1 MIRSTQQQV
10 VALVAASVILAHII
24 SIALVFALHDRRD
37 AAAHFPDR
45 TSVRLLA
52 GLYRTNPTLRPE
64 LLRQAA
70 LAGLN
75 VREIPDSVVR
85 ICTENPDN
93 PACPAQRLSPDVPRV
108 RVSADTWL
116 AAEPMYLPLPHP
128 MRPPSLAA
136 TIALVGLPTLAL
148 SLWASRGVTAPLRR
162 LTAQAECVDPETVA
176 APLPVGGTTEIRLLA
191 EAFNRLI
198 LRLTRYAADQR
209 RMLAAVSHDLR
220 TPLTRLRLRAET
232 IAEPAVRQ
240 KIIHDVTAMQLLI
253 DSALYLLQAQDGGN
267 AVVRVDL
274 AALLQ
279 TTADN
284 LADGGVAVLLG
295 EMPPVAAYCDP
306 AMLTRA
312 VENLLENAA
321 KYGGGGT
328 LRLAQANGEAIIE
341 VADAGPG
348 LNAADKAQV
357 FEPWYR
363 ADTAR
368 GGQGTG
374 LGLAIVKAV
383 MRSLGGRVE
392 LADAVPHGL
401 IARLVLPLYTNGLK
415 F

>member
-1 MIRSTQQQV
+1 MMQSTQRQV

-24 SIALVFALHDRRD
+24 NFSLFFMMRDREGV
-37 AAAHFPDR
+37 AHFPDR

-52 GLYRTNPTLRPE
+52 GLYGANPALRPE

-70 LAGLN
+70 AVGLTM
-75 VREIPDSVVR
+75 REIPDNVVR
-85 ICTENPDN
+85 ACAASPERPPCAPGGLPPDT
-93 PACPAQRLSPDVPRV
+93 PRV
-108 RVSADTWL
+108 RVSPDMWL
-116 AAEPMYLPLPHP
+116 VAEPPPP
-128 MRPPSLAA
+128 PPPRPSRRIGLAGM
-136 TIALVGLPTLAL
+136 IAVVAFPALAL
-148 SLWASRGVTAPLRR
+148 SLWASRVVTAPLRR
-162 LTAQAECVDPETVA
+162 LTEQAECVDPETIA
-176 APLPVGGTTEIRLLA
+176 APLRVEGTTEIRLLA

-232 IAEPAVRQ
+232 IAEPTVRQ
-240 KIIHDVTAMQLLI
+240 KMVHDVTTMQTLI
-253 DSALYLLQAQDGGN
+253 DSALYLLQAQDG
-267 AVVRVDL
+267 AASVVRVDL

-279 TTADN
+279 TVADDM
-284 LADGGVAVLLG
+284 ADGGVS
-295 EMPPVAAYCDP
+295 VALRPMKPLAAHTDP

-312 VENLLENAA
+312 VENLIENAA

-328 LRLAQANGEAIIE
+328 LALSQANGEAVIE
-341 VADAGPG
+341 IADAGPG
-348 LNAADKAQV
+348 LTDAEKAQV

-363 ADTAR
+363 ADSAR

-392 LADAVPHGL
+392 LADATPHGL
-401 IARLVLPLYTNGLK
+401 TARLVLPL
-415 F
+415 

>member
-1 MIRSTQQQV
+1 MMIRSTQRQV
-10 VALVAASVILAHII
+10 IVLVAVSVVLAHLINFG
-24 SIALVFALHDRRD
+24 LVVGMRDRE

-52 GLYRTNPTLRPE
+52 GLYGANPALRPE

-70 LAGLN
+70 LAGLT
-75 VREIPDSVVR
+75 VREIPDSLVQECAPSPGR
-85 ICTENPDN
+85 TP
-93 PACPAQRLSPDVPRV
+93 CPADRFPRDVPRV
-108 RVSADTWL
+108 RASADTWL
-116 AAEPMYLPLPHP
+116 AAEPMHP
-128 MRPPSLAA
+128 MLPRPLHPISIAA
-136 TIALVGLPTLAL
+136 MFALIGLPALAL
-148 SLWASRGVTAPLRR
+148 SLWASRLVTAPLRR
-162 LTAQAECVDPETVA
+162 ITEQAERVDPETVA
-176 APLPVGGTTEIRLLA
+176 APLPVEGTTEIRLLA

-232 IAEPAVRQ
+232 IAEPGVRQ
-240 KIIHDVTAMQLLI
+240 KMVHDVTAMQMLI
-253 DSALYLLQAQDGGN
+253 DSALYLQQAQDG
-267 AVVRVDL
+267 AASVVRVDL

-279 TTADN
+279 TVADD
-284 LADGGVAVLLG
+284 LADGGIKVTVGALPSL
-295 EMPPVAAYCDP
+295 AAYCDP

-312 VENLLENAA
+312 LENLLENAA

-328 LRLAQANGEAIIE
+328 LRLAQGNNEATIE

-348 LNAADKAQV
+348 LTAAEKAQV

-392 LADAVPHGL
+392 LADAAPHGL
-401 IARLVLPLYTNGLK
+401 IARLVLPL
-415 F
+415 

>member
-1 MIRSTQQQV
+1 MIRSTQRQV
-10 VALVAASVILAHII
+10 VALVAASVIFAHIVNI
-24 SIALVFALHDRRD
+24 GLVFALHDRRD

-52 GLYRTNPTLRPE
+52 GLYGANPALRPE

-70 LAGLN
+70 LAGLT

-85 ICTENPDN
+85 ACAPSPDH
-93 PACPAQRLSPDVPRV
+93 PPCSPDLLSPDMPRV
-108 RVSADTWL
+108 RASADTWL
-116 AAEPMYLPLPHP
+116 GAEPMRPLLPRPMHP
-128 MRPPSLAA
+128 TSLAA
-136 TIALVGLPTLAL
+136 VIALVGLPALAL
-148 SLWASRGVTAPLRR
+148 SLWASRVVTAPLRR
-162 LTAQAECVDPETVA
+162 LTAQAECVDPESVA
-176 APLPVGGTTEIRLLA
+176 APLPVEGTTEIRLLA

-232 IAEPAVRQ
+232 IAETTVRQ
-240 KIIHDVTAMQLLI
+240 KMVHDVTMMQLLI
-253 DSALYLLQAQDGGN
+253 DSALYLLQAQDGAA

-279 TTADN
+279 TVADDM
-284 LADGGVAVLLG
+284 ADGGVAVTLRPL
-295 EMPPVAAYCDP
+295 PQLAAYCDP
-306 AMLTRA
+306 AMLSRA
-312 VENLLENAA
+312 IENLLENAA

-328 LRLAQANGEAIIE
+328 VGLAQANGEAIIE

-348 LNAADKAQV
+348 LTAADKAQV

-368 GGQGTG
+368 SGQGTG

-401 IARLVLPLYTNGLK
+401 IARLVLPL
-415 F
+415 

>member
-1 MIRSTQQQV
+1 
-10 VALVAASVILAHII
+10 
-24 SIALVFALHDRRD
+24 
-37 AAAHFPDR
+37 
-45 TSVRLLA
+45 VRA
-52 GLYRTNPTLRPE
+52 
-64 LLRQAA
+64 
-70 LAGLN
+70 
-75 VREIPDSVVR
+75 
-85 ICTENPDN
+85 
-93 PACPAQRLSPDVPRV
+93 
-108 RVSADTWL
+108 SADTWL
-116 AAEPMYLPLPHP
+116 AAEPTHP
-128 MRPPSLAA
+128 MLPRPMHPISAA
-136 TIALVGLPTLAL
+136 AMIALIGLPALAL
-148 SLWASRGVTAPLRR
+148 SLWASRLVTAPLRR
-162 LTAQAECVDPETVA
+162 ITAQAEHVDPETVA
-176 APLPVGGTTEIRLLA
+176 APLPVEGTTEIRLLA

-232 IAEPAVRQ
+232 IAEAGVRQ
-240 KIIHDVTAMQLLI
+240 KMVHDVTAMQMLI
-253 DSALYLLQAQDGGN
+253 DSALYLQQAQDGAA

-279 TTADN
+279 TVADDV
-284 LADGGVAVLLG
+284 ADGGTKVTVGALPSL
-295 EMPPVAAYCDP
+295 AAYCDP

-312 VENLLENAA
+312 IENLLENAA

-328 LRLAQANGEAIIE
+328 LRLAQANNEAMIE

-348 LNAADKAQV
+348 LTAAEKAQV

-401 IARLVLPLYTNGLK
+401 IARLVLPL
-415 F
+415 

>member
-1 MIRSTQQQV
+1 MIRPSALFRSTQRQV

-24 SIALVFALHDRRD
+24 NISLLFGMRERD
-37 AAAHFPDR
+37 GAAHFPDR

-52 GLYRTNPTLRPE
+52 GLYAANPALRPE

-70 LAGLN
+70 LAGLI

-85 ICTENPDN
+85 ACAANPDR
-93 PACPAQRLSPDVPRV
+93 PPCPPDRLPPDMPGV
-108 RVSADTWL
+108 RVSPDLWL
-116 AAEPMYLPLPHP
+116 VAEPMPP
-128 MRPPSLAA
+128 RPPRPPHRIGLAGV
-136 TIALVGLPTLAL
+136 IALVALPVLAL
-148 SLWASRGVTAPLRR
+148 SLWASRVVTAPLRR
-162 LTAQAECVDPETVA
+162 LAAQAECVDPETVA
-176 APLPVGGTTEIRLLA
+176 APLKVEGTTEIRLLA

-240 KIIHDVTAMQLLI
+240 KMVHDVTTMQMLI
-253 DSALYLLQAQDGGN
+253 DSALYLLQAQDG
-267 AVVRVDL
+267 AAATVRVDL

-279 TTADN
+279 TVADDM
-284 LADGGVAVLLG
+284 ADGGVPVTLG
-295 EMPPVAAYCDP
+295 TLAPLAARADP

-312 VENLLENAA
+312 IENLLENAA

-328 LRLAQANGEAIIE
+328 LSLAQANGEAMIE
-341 VADAGPG
+341 IADTGPG
-348 LNAADKAQV
+348 LTQAEKAQV

-392 LADAVPHGL
+392 LADAAPHGL
-401 IARLVLPLYTNGLK
+401 IARLVLPL
-415 F
+415 

>member
-306 AMLTRA
+306 GHADQGGREPAGERGEIRRRRHAAPGAGERRGDHRGGRCRA
-312 VENLLENAA
+312 RAECRRQ
-321 KYGGGGT
+321 GT
-328 LRLAQANGEAIIE
+328 GVRALVPRGHRPRRPGYR
-341 VADAGPG
+341 AGPG
-348 LNAADKAQV
+348 DRQGSDALAGGDGWN
-357 FEPWYR
+357 WR
-363 ADTAR
+363 TRCRTA
-368 GGQGTG
+368 
-374 LGLAIVKAV
+374 
-383 MRSLGGRVE
+383 
-392 LADAVPHGL
+392 
-401 IARLVLPLYTNGLK
+401 
-415 F
+415 